1 MGVLASKT
9 YKEHT
14 CSLYLRPIPTNTI
27 NVHISTNTSG
37 CDKANSIL
45 YIFVSS
51 PALFPKNYPS
61 FSEVTGVE
69 REGEKHVK

>member
-1 MGVLASKT
+1 MGVQTCKT

-14 CSLYLRPIPTNTI
+14 CSLYLRPIPTNVI
-27 NVHISTNTSG
+27 DVHISTNTSG
-37 CDKANSIL
+37 CDEANSVL
-45 YIFVSS
+45 YISVSS

-69 REGEKHVK
+69 SEGGETC